1 MKKILVVCMLF
12 LAVSIQAQDPLSFEK
27 VIQVDSIKKDA
38 IYNGLKE
45 WVGMNFK
52 SAKNVIEIDDKE
64 AGILIIKSVTDYS
77 IKNLQLSCYEG
88 YHHFTIKFQVKDGRF
103 KASVTNFRHENQPGN
118 KETCNIGL
126 VTTDEFY
133 PGKSGLGMKGFNNKI
148 WNDLKAKSTIIAE
161 NYFQQLEALKFDSNN
176 SPGNDNW

>member
-27 VIQVDSIKKDA
+27 IIQVDSIKKDA
-38 IYNGLKE
+38 IYNGMKE

-148 WNDLKAKSTIIAE
+148 WNDLKAKSELIAAG
-161 NYFQQLEALKFDSNN
+161 YFDEISKIKFKSTAA
-176 SPGNDNW
+176 GENDNW